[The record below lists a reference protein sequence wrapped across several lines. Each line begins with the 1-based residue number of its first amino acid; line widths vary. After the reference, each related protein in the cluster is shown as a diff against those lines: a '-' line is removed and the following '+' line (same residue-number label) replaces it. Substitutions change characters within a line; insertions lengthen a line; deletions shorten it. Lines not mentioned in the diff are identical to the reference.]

1 MMIDLSTAFSKKKA
15 LVTGGSGFIG
25 SNLARRLVSLGTQ
38 VTVVDNF
45 APNLGGNPYNLHD
58 ISSQIKLVTADIS
71 NEKEMAIL
79 IPSQEFIFNLAG
91 QVSHLDSM
99 LDPQNDLQMN
109 ALAQV
114 ALLEMCRKWNPAVRI
129 VYAGTRQVY
138 GRPHYLPVDE
148 VHPIEPVD
156 FNGVS
161 KMAGEW
167 YHCIC
172 HNVYGMRTT
181 VLRMTNVYGPR
192 MRVKD
197 ARKTFV
203 GIWFRQLIEGNE
215 ITIYG
220 NGKQIRD
227 FTYVEDVV
235 DALLLS
241 AITPQAEG
249 QVYNLGARPISL
261 LQLAELL
268 VKINGGG
275 SYRFEPFPAER
286 LRIDIGDY
294 CANTAK
300 IVTHIGWRPVVTLES
315 GIELTLDYYRK
326 NRQCYF

>member
-1 MMIDLSTAFSKKKA
+1 MKTDFSTAFADKKA

-25 SNLARRLVSLGTQ
+25 SNLARRLVSLGAQ
-38 VTVVDNF
+38 VTLVDNF

-58 ISSQIKLVTADIS
+58 ISNQIKLVTTNIN
-71 NEKEMAIL
+71 NEKEMAVV
-79 IPSQEFIFNLAG
+79 IPGQDYLFNLAG

-99 LDPQNDLQMN
+99 LDPQNDLEVN

-114 ALLEMCRKWNPAVRI
+114 ALLEMCRKWNPEIRI

-148 VHPIEPVD
+148 AHPIEPVD

-167 YHCIC
+167 YHSIC
-172 HNVYGMRTT
+172 HKVYGMHTT

-203 GIWFRQLIEGNE
+203 GIWFRQLIEGTE

-220 NGKQIRD
+220 TGKQIRD

-241 AITPQAEG
+241 ACQPQAEG
-249 QVYNLGARPISL
+249 QVYNLGAHPISL
-261 LQLAELL
+261 LELAELL
-268 VKINGGG
+268 VKINGSG

-294 CANTAK
+294 YANTAR
-300 IVTHIGWRPVVTLES
+300 IVTQLGWKPAIPLDA

-326 NRQCYF
+326 NRQHYF